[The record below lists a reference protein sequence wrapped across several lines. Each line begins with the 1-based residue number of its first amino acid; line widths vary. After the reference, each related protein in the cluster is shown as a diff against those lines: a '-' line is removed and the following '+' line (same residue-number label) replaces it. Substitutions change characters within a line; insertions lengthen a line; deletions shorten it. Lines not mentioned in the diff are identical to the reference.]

1 MLEPRQL
8 HATGASPRR
17 TSTKGTLSLHRDCRG
32 SCSLLQRGPR
42 CDSQAA
48 AVKQAERAAGFTSSV
63 HCLRW
68 SPVAPALFCVSVS
81 AHAATE
87 QHQLSLFGFLLR
99 RRPSPEPLTSRAQQQ
114 QQPAAVC
121 HLFSRT
127 VRRDGQLG
135 ANEAV
140 VRNARAPTSSTS
152 PTERPLTTEL
162 AYRRHPHALS
172 SAGLSLCSRGGTPCA
187 SASGCVFEDSPP
199 SLFYEAAVDVVRH
212 TAPGTLRN
220 HADSVLDPRSTC
232 CDSRPPLCR
241 CRCCQGER
249 DFVWAHT
256 GGSRW

>member
-121 HLFSRT
+121 HLISRA

-152 PTERPLTTEL
+152 THGT
-162 AYRRHPHALS
+162 S
-172 SAGLSLCSRGGTPCA
+172 IDDGIGLSTAPSRPVVCRPVFVLTRRDPLCICERVCIRGL
-187 SASGCVFEDSPP
+187 P
-199 SLFYEAAVDVVRH
+199 SLFV
-212 TAPGTLRN
+212 LRG
-220 HADSVLDPRSTC
+220 C
-232 CDSRPPLCR
+232 
-241 CRCCQGER
+241 CRCCTTYSPWDAPQPC
-249 DFVWAHT
+249 
-256 GGSRW
+256 